1 MLFKK
6 EFRGCRSGEIYP
18 TTFRPGEACPAELR
32 GAAEEV
38 GALESAEDA
47 KARQAAEKKEEKAAQ
62 KRVDTLLAL
71 AKDKNVMIGGDATE
85 EQIVAALTAAGIEIP
100 QA

>member
-1 MLFKK
+1 M
-6 EFRGCRSGEIYP
+6 
-18 TTFRPGEACPAELR
+18 R

>member
-6 EFRGCRSGEIYP
+6 EFRGCRTGEIYP
-18 TTFRPGEACPAELR
+18 TTFRPGDTCPTELK
-32 GAAEEV
+32 GAAAEV
-38 GALESAEDA
+38 GALETAEEA
-47 KARQAAEKKEEKAAQ
+47 KARQASEKKEEKAAQ

-71 AKDKNVMIGGDATE
+71 AKDKNVAIGEEASE
-85 EQIVAALTAAGIEIP
+85 EQIVAALTAAGIDIP